1 MTADGG
7 EAALASGTFNAAIG
21 ARIRAA
27 REMAGL
33 TQAQLATR
41 IDMTRSSVANLEA
54 GRQGVPIARLA
65 SLGRVLDLDLTG
77 LVPAGV
83 TVARNGSSSA
93 GADAEVSAMVRI
105 TEAFALLDDLDDP
118 ARTRVLRWMADR
130 YGEVLERSRV

>member
-1 MTADGG
+1 
-7 EAALASGTFNAAIG
+7 
-21 ARIRAA
+21 
-27 REMAGL
+27 MAGL

-65 SLGRVLDLDLTG
+65 SLGRVLDLDLDLTG

-118 ARTRVLRWMADR
+118 ARTRVLKWMADR
-130 YGEVLERSRV
+130 YGETLTHHRANSV